1 MGSQGGEEG
10 RGYGGEGHG
19 ACEDGKVVIIII
31 IMVLDMIQSHIW
43 VLNEHHTIITNGSKV
58 EVMAKPR
65 PNGERER
72 GDRDGE

>member
-1 MGSQGGEEG
+1 MRGQGGRKG
-10 RGYGGEGHG
+10 RGYGGEGNG

-31 IMVLDMIQSHIW
+31 IMNQSQIW
-43 VLNEHHTIITNGSKV
+43 VFNEHHTIITSDSKV
-58 EVMAKPR
+58 KVMTKPR